1 MKILVV
7 GGGGREH
14 ALVWKI
20 AQSPLAPEI
29 LCAPGNPG
37 TAQHARNVPIAAND
51 VPGLQKLAQREA
63 VDLVVIGPEEP
74 LCLGLADKLRSVNI
88 LAFGPGAAGA
98 RIEGS
103 KVFAKELLERHKIP
117 CATDRRFDRSGA
129 AKSYLEGC
137 TTWPQVVKADGL
149 AAGKGVF
156 VCRDPRS
163 ACTAVDAIMENKSLG
178 AAGARIVVEEFLVGD
193 EASVLAI
200 TDGETILI
208 LEPVVDHKQVG
219 EGDTGPNTGGMGV
232 YSPVPALTR
241 RIQRQIEQRILVPAI
256 HALRREDIEFRGVLY
271 AGLMITESGPKVL
284 EFNARFGDPEA
295 QALVRRLKGDLLAIL
310 LATAKGQLAAIEP
323 PDWDPRVCVGVVAA
337 AEGYPTKTR
346 KGDPV
351 SGLEA
356 AAQVPEVVVFQA
368 GTARHKDGEIVTSG
382 GRVLCVTALGA
393 ALAEA
398 RERAYLAY
406 DKVAF
411 EGKFCRRDIGLRT
424 ALRTV
429 IPDVEA
435 EGSNAAAEAGAEG
448 APAPSGRPH
457 KHRVVPG
464 AARKARQG
472 DRPARGGSSP

>member
-1 MKILVV
+1 MKVLVV

-14 ALVWKI
+14 ALVWKL

-37 TAQHARNVPIAAND
+37 TAEHARNVAVDAND
-51 VPGLQKLAQREA
+51 VAGLLRLAQKEA
-63 VDLVVIGPEEP
+63 VDLVVVGPEEP
-74 LCLGLADKLRSVNI
+74 LCLGLADKLRAAKI
-88 LAFGPGAAGA
+88 LVFGPGAAGA

-117 CATDRRFDRSGA
+117 CAADRRFDRSGA

-149 AAGKGVF
+149 AGGKGVF
-156 VCRDPRS
+156 VCHDSRS
-163 ACTAVDAIMENKSLG
+163 ACAAVDAIMENKALG
-178 AAGARIVVEEFLVGD
+178 AAGAKIVVEEFLVGE

-241 RIQRQIEQRILVPAI
+241 RIQRQIEQRILVPAV
-256 HALRREDIEFRGVLY
+256 HALRREEVDFRGVLY

-295 QALVRRLKGDLLAIL
+295 QAIVRRLRGDLLPIL
-310 LATAKGQLAAIEP
+310 RAAANGELASIEP

-337 AEGYPTKTR
+337 AEGYPQNPR
-346 KGDPV
+346 KGDPI

-356 AAQVPEVVVFQA
+356 AARVPDAVVFHA
-368 GTARHKDGEIVTSG
+368 GTARQRDGDLVTSG
-382 GRVLCVTALGA
+382 GRVFCVTALGA

-398 RERAYLAY
+398 RERALAAY
-406 DKVAF
+406 DRIVY
-411 EGKFCRRDIGLRT
+411 EGKFCRRDIGLR
-424 ALRTV
+424 ASAR
-429 IPDVEA
+429 
-435 EGSNAAAEAGAEG
+435 
-448 APAPSGRPH
+448 APAPEPEGD
-457 KHRVVPG
+457 G
-464 AARKARQG
+464 AEPAGELGGASAG
-472 DRPARGGSSP
+472 DRKPRRAERKPAAGGPRP